1 MSNVFRYVN
10 AINSGDSIPV
20 EKDYNQFLITRA
32 FSYHIDTIHIANE
45 LNQYGEIEDE
55 MHFGFL
61 RALVRPKKRFAK
73 WPKPLKHREAS
84 LLSAFYQIPMIRAYE
99 YLPFF
104 SEEEIAEIEG
114 QLEQKDK

>member
-10 AINSGDSIPV
+10 AVNSGDVIPV
-20 EKDYNQFLITRA
+20 ENDYNQFLITRA
-32 FSYHIDTIHIANE
+32 FSYHIDTIHISNE

-61 RALVRPKKRFAK
+61 KSLVRPKKRFAK
-73 WPKPLKHREAS
+73 WAKPTKHREAS

-99 YLPFF
+99 YLSFF
-104 SEEEIAEIEG
+104 SQQDFDEIEE
-114 QLEQKDK
+114 QLQQKDK